1 MQLGQAVGIEVTV
14 NGETVAVHAGASVAE
29 LLARLNLGSQAVAV
43 EVNLDLVPRAKHAAT
58 RLAAGDCVEIVTLV
72 GGG

>member
-1 MQLGQAVGIEVTV
+1 VRLVRTPGIEVTV
-14 NGETVAVHAGASVAE
+14 NGETVALDGESSVAE

-43 EVNLDLVPRAKHAAT
+43 EVNLDLVPRANHAAKK
-58 RLAAGDCVEIVTLV
+58 LAAGDRVEIVTLV